1 MTGDNLPGDHHIVR
15 YVKPSL
21 IEDEAVDGSA
31 FLLRPDELG
40 LSVNWLEAFGYDDED
55 RQLSE
60 VRRLFS
66 LRLSRN
72 GRFAKLN
79 VGAIKRYV
87 SEVMEELGIVEELG
101 IIEKPCPPTDKFDA
115 DPSHAEIIGVPP
127 RESDEAMRVGDQI
140 ADCVIYPLRPGR
152 TD

>member
-1 MTGDNLPGDHHIVR
+1 MTGDNLPDDHHIAR

-21 IEDEAVDGSA
+21 VEDETVDGSA
-31 FLLRPDELG
+31 FLRRPNEEG

-60 VRRLFS
+60 VRRLFR

-79 VGAIKRYV
+79 VGATKRYV
-87 SEVMEELGIVEELG
+87 SEIVEELG

-115 DPSHAEIIGVPP
+115 DPSHAEISGVPP
-127 RESDEAMRVGDQI
+127 GESDEAMLIGDLL
-140 ADCVIYPLRPGR
+140 ADCVIYPLHPGR